1 MTYKDNQVVTACIY
15 WFLLHSRDVIFS
27 AFWWKKK
34 KYLHLWVSAR
44 AGGQQEME
52 NIGKNPTCSDR
63 ASITRCR
70 DETQIQNVNRNYEGV
85 LLSLSFMTEEEEF
98 DIS

>member
-1 MTYKDNQVVTACIY
+1 MFCI
-15 WFLLHSRDVIFS
+15 LVE
-27 AFWWKKK
+27 KKE

-52 NIGKNPTCSDR
+52 NIGKEPTCSYH

-70 DETQIQNVNRNYEGV
+70 DETQIQNVNKNYKDL
-85 LLSLSFMTEEEEF
+85 LLSLSFMMVEEEYS
-98 DIS
+98 IS